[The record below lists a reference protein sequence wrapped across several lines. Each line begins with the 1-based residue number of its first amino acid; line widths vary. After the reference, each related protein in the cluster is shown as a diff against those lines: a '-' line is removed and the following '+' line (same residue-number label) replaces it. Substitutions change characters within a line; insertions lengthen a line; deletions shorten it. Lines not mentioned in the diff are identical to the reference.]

1 MALSG
6 KGTPLSLR
14 VFPAS
19 VTRLGRSCPVPQE
32 DRVFADFDVDAGRRV
47 CLRGI
52 SFNGDGC
59 WEGGL
64 EKMSSGDSG
73 LVMELVGI
81 SAARFAALAARA
93 GGTSG
98 LPDPSEARHPG
109 VEAGHGEETSRQA
122 GGEVH
127 LDRGVGSTVG

>member
-1 MALSG
+1 
-6 KGTPLSLR
+6 
-14 VFPAS
+14 
-19 VTRLGRSCPVPQE
+19 
-32 DRVFADFDVDAGRRV
+32 
-47 CLRGI
+47 
-52 SFNGDGC
+52 
-59 WEGGL
+59 
-64 EKMSSGDSG
+64 MSSGDSG